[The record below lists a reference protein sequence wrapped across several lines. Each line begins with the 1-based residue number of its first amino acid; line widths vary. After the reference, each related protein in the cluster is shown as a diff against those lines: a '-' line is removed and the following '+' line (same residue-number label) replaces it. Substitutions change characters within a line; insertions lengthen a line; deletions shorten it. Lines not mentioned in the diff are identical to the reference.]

1 MGGCGRA
8 RVLEN
13 SVPGRSYLDNN
24 RPKGYLQQTRVG
36 GGGEG
41 VIFFFCLFFF
51 LPLFWRCWLAGGFG
65 LMALRDSISV
75 QIGPSPR

>member
-1 MGGCGRA
+1 MGGCESA

-24 RPKGYLQQTRVG
+24 RPKGFLQQTRVG

-41 VIFFFCLFFF
+41 VIFFFCLGCIALFF
-51 LPLFWRCWLAGGFG
+51 LPLFWRCWLAGGLG
-65 LMALRDSISV
+65 
-75 QIGPSPR
+75 